1 MLVLTRKRGE
11 SIHIAGNIK
20 VTVLDIMGD
29 NIKIGIEAPRNIDI
43 FRSEI
48 LQAIQK
54 ENRQAATMNTA
65 LEDLARLIEPIKNDH
80 QP

>member
-43 FRSEI
+43 YRSEI

-54 ENRQAATMNTA
+54 ENQQAATMNTA
-65 LEDLARLIEPIKNDH
+65 LEDLAKLIKPNKNDH